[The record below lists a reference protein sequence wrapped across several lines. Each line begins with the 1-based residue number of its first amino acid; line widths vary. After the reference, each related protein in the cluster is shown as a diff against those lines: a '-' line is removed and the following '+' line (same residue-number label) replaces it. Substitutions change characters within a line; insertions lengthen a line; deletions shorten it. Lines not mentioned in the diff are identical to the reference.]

1 MFGMYEIDAFTRLL
15 IESSEEFKSF
25 KKKMIELLGNTESD
39 YYQMFIKYKFDTIE
53 REMIK
58 KAEQES
64 VEVLQDFVKFN
75 DLDITFFKYVNDSG
89 HVPIYTFDGSRID
102 FNNLVPP
109 KEYIMQR
116 NTFQDGSY
124 IYQLS
129 KKYNSF
135 GFNIT
140 AYNIYIYFIDE
151 KDWKLDN

>member
-1 MFGMYEIDAFTRLL
+1 MFGMYENDAFTRLL

-53 REMIK
+53 KEMIK

-75 DLDITFFKYVNDSG
+75 DLDITIFKYVNDSG
-89 HVPIYTFDGSRID
+89 HVPIYTFDASRIN

-140 AYNIYIYFIDE
+140 AYSIYIYFIDE